1 MDVGVAAGVAV
12 DVAQG
17 VGVMVGVAQSAGVAV
32 GVALDGVDDVL
43 VGYVMV

>member
-12 DVAQG
+12 YVAQG